1 MTKKELDQAILAYKN
16 GDNDSFAV
24 IYQETYQS
32 VYYTIYLLTKN
43 NSIIEDYVQDTYLQ
57 VINKISSYQIG
68 TNFKAWI
75 CRIAHNLT
83 INGLLKQEK
92 EIALELT
99 KETEYLFGPAPKKD
113 ERLDKAL
120 ELLEG
125 LEKEV
130 FIHLI
135 IEGFSVKETAE
146 MMNINLNRAYYLKN
160 KMEKTLKLIMEK
172 Y

>member
-1 MTKKELDQAILAYKN
+1 MTKKELDQAISAYKN
-16 GDNDSFAV
+16 GDQESFSL

-43 NSIIEDYVQDTYLQ
+43 HSIIEDYVQDTYLQ
-57 VINKISSYQIG
+57 VINKISTYQLG

-83 INGLLKQEK
+83 INALLKQDK
-92 EIALELT
+92 EIPLELT

-125 LEKEV
+125 EEKEI

-146 MMNINLNRAYYLKN
+146 MMNINLNRAYYLKT
-160 KMEKTLKLIMEK
+160 KMENTLKVIIDK